1 MKLHRYSV
9 SKGETRLLVKSD
21 AGGVEN
27 RISGA
32 ISEAREHIL
41 SHVDRFPDFRWS
53 LEPVE
58 RPDAPLPW
66 FIGSMYEAGRL
77 AGVGPFA
84 SIAGVLAHV
93 AALAAVEA
101 GASSVIVENGGDLCL
116 HGSGPFTVGIY
127 AGDSPF
133 SSLGFRVVPG
143 GSFAGL
149 CTSSGSVGSSVSLGE
164 ADAVTA
170 FTPDSPAVADALAT
184 SVCNAVRGPNGIQRG
199 IEKAKRLGIGG
210 VAIISGERMGAWGV
224 LPDMVEV
231 DRDGEDLVLDS
242 EVHSRA

>member
-9 SKGETRLLVKSD
+9 NMGETGLLVKSD
-21 AGGVEN
+21 KGGVED
-27 RISGA
+27 RVTGA
-32 ISEAREHIL
+32 VSEAREDIL
-41 SHVDRFPDFRWS
+41 SHFERFPDFRWS

-58 RPDAPLPW
+58 RPDVPMPW
-66 FIGSMYEAGRL
+66 FIGSMYDAGRL
-77 AGVGPFA
+77 AEVGPFA

-101 GASSVIVENGGDLCL
+101 GASSVIVENGGDLCI
-116 HGSGPFTVGIY
+116 HGVGPFTVGIF

-133 SSLGFRVVPG
+133 SSMGFRVTPG

-149 CTSSGSVGSSVSLGE
+149 CTSSGTVGNSISLGD
-164 ADAVTA
+164 ADAVVA

-184 SVCNAVRGPNGIQRG
+184 SVCNEVRGTDGIQRG

-231 DRDGEDLVLDS
+231 DRDGKDLVLDS